1 MDFRK
6 IPAGD
11 NVPFEVN
18 AIIEIPAHSEPVKY
32 EANKEYGILKVDRIM
47 SAGMRYPANYGFIPQ
62 TLARDGDPLD
72 ILVIA
77 PFALER
83 LSMISCRPVGLL
95 NMTDE
100 AGPDEKVIAVPVDTV
115 CSATREIVGLDD
127 VGDFSLNQFRFFFE
141 NYKKL
146 EPGKWVQFEGWADV
160 DAAYGAIRDAIT
172 AFLAARHS

>member
-1 MDFRK
+1 MDFNT
-6 IPAGD
+6 IPTGD
-11 NVPFEVN
+11 NVPLEVN
-18 AIIEIPAHSEPVKY
+18 AIIEIPAQSVPVKY
-32 EANKEYGILKVDRIM
+32 EADKQYGLLKVDRIM

-95 NMTDE
+95 NMTDQ
-100 AGPDEKVIAVPVDTV
+100 AGPDEKVIAVPVDNV
-115 CSATREIVGLDD
+115 CPATRKIVELGD
-127 VGDFSLNQFRFFFE
+127 VDEYVVNQIQFFFE

-146 EPGKWVQFEGWADV
+146 EPGKWVRFEGWADV
-160 DAAYGAIRDAIT
+160 DAAYDAIRSAAA
-172 AFLAARHS
+172 AFRNAHHS